1 MTHLF
6 ISRHL
11 SGASKYVL
19 LQSSIKMTTMKI
31 VRIILTLIVFS
42 AATALSFGQ
51 TTVKGVHWNQQNP
64 SSLSIVDINPQTGSV
79 IHSISQINLSQSSY
93 VNNTLHHDMTNDL
106 LFFQTR
112 TITSQIMQGQKLMI
126 ARASSGS
133 LLRTVDLT
141 NSMAPFILSDKN
153 QMGFIGTERESHGYG
168 NNDDGI
174 ALVVF
179 NLNTGKPSIRVELE
193 NLSFAAVPAPFVG
206 QSVNTQGQKTTDEI
220 ALSSTV
226 YMPKSQEILFSATDV
241 LGVQRMFRINLASG
255 KLVSSKAIDIRI
267 LDMAY
272 NEATNDIQALY
283 INTKEDGSMSLNIA
297 TLDIN
302 TYALTYAQEL
312 RTMSQ
317 SELPI
322 SDGSIKVGGNNVYVS
337 KLNPA
342 NKQELYMLTLN
353 DHQKVSMVVE
363 NNGSQLYDFEF
374 PFVYSSAPATSIL
387 NLVELYPTPAVNTI
401 TIASLDK
408 AKVTYVTIRNDI
420 GQVVKEVKV
429 ESNLDQ
435 NQIDV
440 SSLASGVY
448 MVEIETDIS
457 TPINKKLIV
466 Q

>member
-1 MTHLF
+1 
-6 ISRHL
+6 
-11 SGASKYVL
+11 
-19 LQSSIKMTTMKI
+19 MTTMKT
-31 VRIILTLIVFS
+31 VRTILTLVLFL
-42 AATALSFGQ
+42 AATTLSFGQ
-51 TTVKGVHWNQQNP
+51 STVKGVHWNQQNP

-79 IHSISQINLSQSSY
+79 INSVSQINLSQGSY
-93 VNNTLHHDMTNDL
+93 VNNTLHHDLTNDL
-106 LFFQTR
+106 LFFQSR
-112 TITSQIMQGQKLMI
+112 TITSSSPQIMHGQKLMI
-126 ARASSGS
+126 ARASSGT

-153 QMGFIGTERESHGYG
+153 QMGFIGTEKESHGYS

-179 NLNTGKPSIRVELE
+179 NLNTGKPSIRVELA

-226 YMPKSQEILFSATDV
+226 YIPKSQEILFSATDV
-241 LGVQRMFRINLASG
+241 LGVQRMFRINLNSG
-255 KLVSSKAIDIRI
+255 KLVSSRAIDIRI

-272 NEATNDIQALY
+272 NEGANNIQALY
-283 INTKEDGSMSLNIA
+283 INTEEGGSMSLNVA
-297 TLDIN
+297 TIDVN
-302 TYALTYAQEL
+302 TYAMTDVQEL

-322 SDGSIKVGGNNVYVS
+322 SDGSIKVGGNHVYVS

-342 NKQELYMLTLN
+342 NKQELYMLNLA

-374 PFVYSSAPATSIL
+374 PFVYSSSPATTIL
-387 NLVELYPTPAVNTI
+387 NLVALYPTPAENTI

-408 AKVTYVTIRNDI
+408 AKVKYVTIRNDI

-429 ESNLDQ
+429 ESNLDE

-440 SSLASGVY
+440 SSLASGLY